1 MWTGDT
7 QLRERATAVLATVLE
22 ELVKASP
29 SPTTVSS
36 EQHV

>member
-7 QLRERATAVLATVLE
+7 QLRERATAVLATAELE
-22 ELVKASP
+22 ELAAL
-29 SPTTVSS
+29 SPTPVTT